1 MFTLEQIEA
10 AHSHVKSGADF
21 PVYVQALIALG
32 VRHYDGFVAD
42 GHAEYVGTDGST
54 VTSEPAYPP
63 LAIAERGDAA
73 ELSFALA
80 AHQAGAT
87 DYPTFC
93 REAAAAGVEKWRV
106 DMEAMTCTYFDRSG
120 MLLVEEVI
128 PKA

>member
-1 MFTLEQIEA
+1 MFTLEQITE

-21 PVYVQALIALG
+21 PAYVQALIALG
-32 VRHYDGFVAD
+32 VRRYDSFVAD
-42 GHAEYVGTDGST
+42 GHAEYLGTDGST
-54 VTSEPAYPP
+54 VASEPIYPA

-80 AHQAGAT
+80 AHQAGGT
-87 DYPTFC
+87 DYLTFC

-106 DMEAMTCTYFDRSG
+106 DTEAMTCTYLDRSG
-120 MLLVEEVI
+120 TLLVEEVI